1 MKTLTKL
8 LIIAL
13 MPVLSSCGVK
23 RVYTTASY
31 GSLKTYTEKAHYNNE
46 KSSSI
51 YVTGDVSF
59 GKHIQESQ
67 NFNDKTTL
75 VTLSIYQ
82 SITGEHYNFYYGLGS
97 GFGTYRFTKGFED
110 LVEDQEKKNFYNLNF
125 KTGINY
131 TMPRRVI
138 DYRFIGLEIAYH
150 NEFGPYQNKLSDL
163 LKFNNSELLIVNDK
177 SLLSF
182 NLYSEYVF
190 KFSEKDAL
198 TIGFYFGDLI
208 NHKKV
213 ETYDYSTSFSG
224 ITTSLRLN
232 KCSISVVS
240 ESAQG
245 KIRSSQIGLTYQLF

>member
-1 MKTLTKL
+1 MKTLVKL

-13 MPVLSSCGVK
+13 MPILSSCGVK

-31 GSLKTYTEKAHYNNE
+31 ESLKSYTEKAHYNNE
-46 KSSSI
+46 KSSSF
-51 YVTGDVSF
+51 YVAGDINF
-59 GKHIQESQ
+59 GKHEQESE

-75 VTLSIYQ
+75 ATFSIYQ
-82 SITGEHYNFYYGLGS
+82 SITDKHYNFYYGLGS
-97 GFGTYRFTKGFED
+97 GFGTYRFTKGFEN
-110 LVEDQEKKNFYNLNF
+110 LIEDKEKKNFYNLNF

-163 LKFNNSELLIVNDK
+163 LKSNNSELLIVNDK

-190 KFSEKDAL
+190 KFSEKDAF

-213 ETYDYSTSFSG
+213 EAYDYSTGFSG

-232 KCSISVVS
+232 KYSISFVT
-240 ESAQG
+240 ESVQG
-245 KIRSSQIGLTYQLF
+245 KTRSSKIGLTYKL